1 MSRQSS
7 VVLSS
12 KEQSDYLAFERDFE
26 KHLKDLSAA
35 LAKSKAV
42 SASAAELK
50 NKGTLSIVLGSL
62 NGKNDKDLAD
72 MTGSLAASLTVTQA
86 VLQIVMSI
94 SHRKNGFLKQF
105 HEVLVNKIRSL
116 TKDTKTID
124 SNQRE
129 AIIVV
134 LEEIENHVSGQLAQQ
149 EMVDQHETRLES
161 IDEYIGAADIQ
172 TDDFRNKLALFGLDL
187 GGLREAGIKLRTDF
201 DTEKIRGDAQEIATE
216 AICQNLDVV
225 AASVKLLDEQAQH
238 VEQSVAELRANV
250 SADRTCI
257 DEQKRVSTGTWESIT
272 ELEKSASTHMQE
284 IDTLKTNADAQRM
297 LIDEQEVIISRQAQR
312 NDELDLALATVQARL
327 ATQEDIINDLNAT
340 ISESLGLRSRLL
352 RNALPLAALTL
363 AAISL
368 LQLASLAPK

>member
-257 DEQKRVSTGTWESIT
+257 DEQKRVSTDTWESIT

>member
-257 DEQKRVSTGTWESIT
+257 DEQKQVSTDTWESIT

-284 IDTLKTNADAQRM
+284 IDTLKTNADAQRI

-340 ISESLGLRSRLL
+340 ISESLGLRSRWL

>member
-1 MSRQSS
+1 M
-7 VVLSS
+7 
-12 KEQSDYLAFERDFE
+12 
-26 KHLKDLSAA
+26 
-35 LAKSKAV
+35 
-42 SASAAELK
+42 
-50 NKGTLSIVLGSL
+50 
-62 NGKNDKDLAD
+62 
-72 MTGSLAASLTVTQA
+72 
-86 VLQIVMSI
+86 
-94 SHRKNGFLKQF
+94 
-105 HEVLVNKIRSL
+105 
-116 TKDTKTID
+116 
-124 SNQRE
+124 
-129 AIIVV
+129 
-134 LEEIENHVSGQLAQQ
+134 
-149 EMVDQHETRLES
+149 DQHETRLES
-161 IDEYIGAADIQ
+161 IDEYISAADIQ

-216 AICQNLDVV
+216 AMCQNLDVV

-238 VEQSVAELRANV
+238 LEQSVAELRANV

-257 DEQKRVSTGTWESIT
+257 DEQKRVSTDTWESIT
-272 ELEKSASTHMQE
+272 ELEKSASTHMKE

-340 ISESLGLRSRLL
+340 ISKSLGLRSRLL

>member
-161 IDEYIGAADIQ
+161 IDEYIGAADIL

>member
-257 DEQKRVSTGTWESIT
+257 DEQKRVSTDTWESIT

-340 ISESLGLRSRLL
+340 ISESLGLRSRWL

>member
-161 IDEYIGAADIQ
+161 IDEYIGAADIL

-257 DEQKRVSTGTWESIT
+257 DEQKRVSTDTWESIT

>member
-105 HEVLVNKIRSL
+105 HEVLVTKIRSL

-129 AIIVV
+129 ARSD
-134 LEEIENHVSGQLAQQ
+134 HSGFGGNR
-149 EMVDQHETRLES
+149 EPR
-161 IDEYIGAADIQ
+161 
-172 TDDFRNKLALFGLDL
+172 FRA
-187 GGLREAGIKLRTDF
+187 
-201 DTEKIRGDAQEIATE
+201 
-216 AICQNLDVV
+216 
-225 AASVKLLDEQAQH
+225 
-238 VEQSVAELRANV
+238 
-250 SADRTCI
+250 
-257 DEQKRVSTGTWESIT
+257 TGT
-272 ELEKSASTHMQE
+272 AG
-284 IDTLKTNADAQRM
+284 NGGP
-297 LIDEQEVIISRQAQR
+297 
-312 NDELDLALATVQARL
+312 AR
-327 ATQEDIINDLNAT
+327 NAT
-340 ISESLGLRSRLL
+340 
-352 RNALPLAALTL
+352 
-363 AAISL
+363 
-368 LQLASLAPK
+368 

>member
-161 IDEYIGAADIQ
+161 IYEYISAADIQ

-216 AICQNLDVV
+216 AMCQNLDVV

-238 VEQSVAELRANV
+238 LEQSVAELRANV

-257 DEQKRVSTGTWESIT
+257 DEQKRVSTDTWESIT
-272 ELEKSASTHMQE
+272 ELEKSASTHMKE
-284 IDTLKTNADAQRM
+284 INTLKTNADAQRM